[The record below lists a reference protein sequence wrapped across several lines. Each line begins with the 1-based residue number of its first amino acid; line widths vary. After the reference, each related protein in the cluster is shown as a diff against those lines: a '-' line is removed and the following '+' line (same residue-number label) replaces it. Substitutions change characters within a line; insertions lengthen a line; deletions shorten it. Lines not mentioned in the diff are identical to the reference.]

1 MKGIPKG
8 PNFNPMQ
15 AMMNAQQQLAQTNP
29 EMAST
34 LAQFGLKG
42 KEKPRRKTTEE
53 KEYLTAKENL
63 DKMKKEAAQYENPD
77 AFAKYGK
84 MQRQMLKIEKE
95 LDKLK
100 VKADQSQSKPL
111 EEGEEE
117 IVIEEAKNV
126 EEVKST
132 SQELNT

>member
-1 MKGIPKG
+1 
-8 PNFNPMQ
+8 
-15 AMMNAQQQLAQTNP
+15 
-29 EMAST
+29 MAST

-53 KEYLTAKENL
+53 KEYLTVKENL

-77 AFAKYGK
+77 DFAKYGK

-117 IVIEEAKNV
+117 VVVEEAKNV

>member
-1 MKGIPKG
+1 
-8 PNFNPMQ
+8 
-15 AMMNAQQQLAQTNP
+15 
-29 EMAST
+29 
-34 LAQFGLKG
+34 
-42 KEKPRRKTTEE
+42 
-53 KEYLTAKENL
+53 
-63 DKMKKEAAQYENPD
+63 
-77 AFAKYGK
+77 
-84 MQRQMLKIEKE
+84 MLKIEKE